1 MIINIVIIN
10 YFIYLKFNMSEKE
23 EEKFE
28 DCNDNI
34 PSKDP
39 ATNPDI
45 GNPQKIEE
53 NNEKDKTSDNEEE
66 PVVVLSEEEKEEIK
80 QKIIETRKQAGEL
93 YKSGKYVEAL
103 NIYSVLL
110 KDAKRAKLTD
120 QMVILYC
127 NKGICFNKL
136 NDKDK
141 ALESFSEALKH
152 DPKYAKAL
160 ANRMLLYNSKEE
172 YIEAYD
178 DFKQLKETDANL
190 WNNYKH
196 MESEL
201 CAKAEVKKKQMTDEM
216 LGKLKDLGNSLL
228 GNFGISLDNFKMIP
242 NGQGGYSVQYQNQK

>member
-1 MIINIVIIN
+1 
-10 YFIYLKFNMSEKE
+10 
-23 EEKFE
+23 
-28 DCNDNI
+28 
-34 PSKDP
+34 
-39 ATNPDI
+39 
-45 GNPQKIEE
+45 
-53 NNEKDKTSDNEEE
+53 
-66 PVVVLSEEEKEEIK
+66 
-80 QKIIETRKQAGEL
+80 
-93 YKSGKYVEAL
+93 
-103 NIYSVLL
+103 
-110 KDAKRAKLTD
+110 
-120 QMVILYC
+120 MVILYC

>member
-1 MIINIVIIN
+1 
-10 YFIYLKFNMSEKE
+10 MSEKE

-66 PVVVLSEEEKEEIK
+66 PEVVLSEEEKEEIK

-120 QMVILYC
+120 
-127 NKGICFNKL
+127 F
-136 NDKDK
+136 
-141 ALESFSEALKH
+141 F
-152 DPKYAKAL
+152 
-160 ANRMLLYNSKEE
+160 
-172 YIEAYD
+172 
-178 DFKQLKETDANL
+178 
-190 WNNYKH
+190 
-196 MESEL
+196 
-201 CAKAEVKKKQMTDEM
+201 
-216 LGKLKDLGNSLL
+216 
-228 GNFGISLDNFKMIP
+228 
-242 NGQGGYSVQYQNQK
+242 